1 MNRILTDIS
10 DRIDELKA
18 QKEKAQASIKK
29 MKYGTVAYESWAG
42 RIMELAGR
50 IEELQNIYYKLE
62 KLQRHV

>member
-1 MNRILTDIS
+1 MNKTLKDIS

-18 QKEKAQASIKK
+18 TKAKAQASIKN
-29 MKYGTVAYESWAG
+29 MKHGTVAYESWAG